1 MEIIDNLV
9 KIERNERLVATI
21 KEVEID
27 GKKYFYKQFEGVLL
41 PKDKEKFRQFDFRP
55 LEGIIK
61 PVIVKDVESEL
72 NGYLMPYREGKFL
85 SKIIYNMPLDELIKG
100 LEGLKEAYL
109 NLANEGFE
117 LSSVS
122 LEDLMLTD
130 EGIVNIGVD
139 NIVKSETFSL
149 ITKYKNINKLK
160 EFLKSIFDDVLS
172 GNTDPSLQP
181 LRNVLSSCIGL
192 SSEAQSITPSEMVRR
207 FRASMIQYYAEDFKS
222 ISEMYNKVGGNN
234 GYSSSRTYRSR

>member
-1 MEIIDNLV
+1 
-9 KIERNERLVATI
+9 
-21 KEVEID
+21 
-27 GKKYFYKQFEGVLL
+27 
-41 PKDKEKFRQFDFRP
+41 
-55 LEGIIK
+55 
-61 PVIVKDVESEL
+61 
-72 NGYLMPYREGKFL
+72 
-85 SKIIYNMPLDELIKG
+85 
-100 LEGLKEAYL
+100 
-109 NLANEGFE
+109 
-117 LSSVS
+117 
-122 LEDLMLTD
+122 MLTD
-130 EGIVNIGVD
+130 GRIVNIGVD

-181 LRNVLSSCIGL
+181 LRDVLSSCIGL

-207 FRASMIQYYAEDFKS
+207 FRESMIQYYAEDFES